1 MPDTSAKVILGCSQC
16 GETLPDGARYCL
28 KCGKPVAVSPQ
39 YAPVATA
46 PAASTN
52 QKIRK
57 KRPLLRWTFLLLLL
71 AAILWVVSSD
81 NPFAQGIQAFAGWK
95 HDQSVL
101 SEPFTVSAHNLR
113 YYKFS
118 LPEGSTNVAI
128 VGEFTAAPA
137 SAEVP
142 NTPPPSYPDDSNIE
156 VYVLSEAAFAVWQ
169 RGYAASSVYESGRV
183 SQGKAQAD
191 LPAGAGIYYLVFNN
205 RFSAKTPKSV
215 TASFSLHYKSWLPEW
230 FRRTKGRLWNWLGL

>member
-1 MPDTSAKVILGCSQC
+1 MSDTSAKVILGCSQC
-16 GETLPDGARYCL
+16 GESLPDGAQYCL
-28 KCGKPVAVSPQ
+28 KCGKPVAVSAKQTPIATTP
-39 YAPVATA
+39 AP
-46 PAASTN
+46 PAGAK
-52 QKIRK
+52 QK
-57 KRPLLRWTFLLLLL
+57 KRPLLRWIFVLLLL
-71 AAILWVVSSD
+71 AFIVWVVSSD
-81 NPFAQGIQAFAGWK
+81 NPFAQGIQEFAGWK

-128 VGEFTAAPA
+128 VGEFTAAPESAKAHGAAQA
-137 SAEVP
+137 SA
-142 NTPPPSYPDDSNIE
+142 PDDNNIE
-156 VYVLSEAAFAVWQ
+156 VYVLSESAFAVWQ
-169 RGYAASSVYESGRV
+169 RGYATSSVYESGRV

-205 RFSAKTPKSV
+205 RFSPKTGKSV
-215 TASFSLHYKSWLPEW
+215 SATFSLHYKSWLPEW